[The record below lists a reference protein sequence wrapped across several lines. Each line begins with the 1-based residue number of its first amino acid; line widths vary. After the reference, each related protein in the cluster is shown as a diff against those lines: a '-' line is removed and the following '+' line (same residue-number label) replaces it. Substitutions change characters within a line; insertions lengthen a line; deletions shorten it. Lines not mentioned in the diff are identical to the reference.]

1 MVSHIFD
8 TPQRAARRSGTGD
21 MVPQDDAIPR
31 GDIAPQEDIA
41 PKEDGVPK
49 DDIAWTAASRLPG
62 LDLLRARYSRQVF
75 ARHFHEGYALGVIT
89 DGALGFRYLGREHVA
104 APGSVNLVAPGE
116 THDGHG
122 AGDAG
127 WAYRMFYLA
136 PDIVR
141 MAGEEAG
148 LTHGALPDFASGV
161 LDDPV
166 LAAAI
171 DALHRDMERAGP
183 CMPTLAQET
192 RLSAVLVRW
201 ITRHA
206 AQRAPA
212 ARPLRGGGEPAAV
225 RRAREYLDAH
235 CADDVRLA
243 DLAGV
248 ACLSPFHLARAF
260 AAAVGLP
267 PHAYLVQARVRRARN
282 LLAAGSTPADAAA
295 AAGFADQSHLT
306 RAFRAQVG
314 VTPARFRKML
324 QDARGT
330 WAVTFVENRI
340 STEDSHDDATS
351 EPDGPDGPSES
362 DGPDGP
368 SKPEGPDGRGDPGAC
383 RPGDRDGKG
392 NGPRR

>member
-1 MVSHIFD
+1 MCARIARTD
-8 TPQRAARRSGTGD
+8 TPPAPRAPKGG
-21 MVPQDDAIPR
+21 VP
-31 GDIAPQEDIA
+31 
-41 PKEDGVPK
+41 PKEDVAPR
-49 DDIAWTAASRLPG
+49 DDVAWMAASRLPG
-62 LDLLRARYSRQVF
+62 LDLLRARYTRQVF
-75 ARHFHEGYALGVIT
+75 ARHFHEGYALGVIEG
-89 DGALGFRYLGREHVA
+89 GALRFRYLGREHVA
-104 APGSVNLVAPGE
+104 APGAVNLVAPGE
-116 THDGHG
+116 THDGQG
-122 AGDAG
+122 YGDAG
-127 WAYRMFYLA
+127 WAYRMFYLD

-148 LTHGALPDFASGV
+148 LPQGALPDFASGV
-161 LDDPV
+161 LDDPE

-171 DALHRDMERAGP
+171 DALHRDMEYVGP

-192 RLSAVLVRW
+192 RLSAVLARW

-206 AQRAPA
+206 AQRVPV
-212 ARPLRGGGEPAAV
+212 ARPLRAAGEPVAV
-225 RRAREYLDAH
+225 RRARDYLDAH

-267 PHAYLVQARVRRARN
+267 PHAYLVQARVRRARGM
-282 LLAAGSTPADAAA
+282 LAAGTTPAEAAA

-330 WAVTFVENRI
+330 WAVAFVENRT
-340 STEDSHDDATS
+340 STEDSHDHARTT
-351 EPDGPDGPSES
+351 
-362 DGPDGP
+362 
-368 SKPEGPDGRGDPGAC
+368 PDGRADADAC
-383 RPGDRDGKG
+383 RPDSGDDGDGGG
-392 NGPRR
+392 NAPRR

>member
-1 MVSHIFD
+1 MRPR
-8 TPQRAARRSGTGD
+8 T
-21 MVPQDDAIPR
+21 AISDSSLRPPK
-31 GDIAPQEDIA
+31 GGVA
-41 PKEDGVPK
+41 PKEE
-49 DDIAWTAASRLPG
+49 IAWMAASRLPG
-62 LDLLRARYSRQVF
+62 LDLLRARYTRQVF
-75 ARHFHEGYALGVIT
+75 ARHFHEGYALGVIEG
-89 DGALGFRYLGREHVA
+89 GALRFRYLGRDHVA
-104 APGSVNLVAPGE
+104 APGAVNLVAPGE

-122 AGDAG
+122 VGDAG

-136 PDIVR
+136 PGIVR

-148 LTHGALPDFASGV
+148 LPHGALPDFASGV
-161 LDDPV
+161 LADPE

-192 RLSAVLVRW
+192 RLSAVLARW

-206 AQRAPA
+206 AQRMPA
-212 ARPLRGGGEPAAV
+212 ARPPRASGEPVAV
-225 RRAREYLDAH
+225 RRARDYLDAH

-267 PHAYLVQARVRRARN
+267 PHAYLVQARVRRARD
-282 LLAAGSTPADAAA
+282 LLSAGSTPAEAAA

-306 RAFRAQVG
+306 RAFRAQMG

-330 WAVTFVENRI
+330 WAVAFVENRI
-340 STEDSHDDATS
+340 STEDSHDHARTA
-351 EPDGPDGPSES
+351 PYGPTGAD
-362 DGPDGP
+362 
-368 SKPEGPDGRGDPGAC
+368 AC
-383 RPGDRDGKG
+383 RPASGESGDGGG
-392 NGPRR
+392 NAPRR

>member
-1 MVSHIFD
+1 MCARTVRTD
-8 TPQRAARRSGTGD
+8 TPPAPGAQKGNAA
-21 MVPQDDAIPR
+21 
-31 GDIAPQEDIA
+31 
-41 PKEDGVPK
+41 PK
-49 DDIAWTAASRLPG
+49 DDVSWMAASRLPG
-62 LDLLRARYSRQVF
+62 LDLLRARYTRQVF
-75 ARHFHEGYALGVIT
+75 SRHFHEGYALGVIEG
-89 DGALGFRYLGREHVA
+89 GALRFRYLGRDHVA
-104 APGSVNLVAPGE
+104 ARGAVNLVAPGE
-116 THDGHG
+116 THDGRG
-122 AGDAG
+122 AGDAGDAG
-127 WAYRMFYLA
+127 WAYRMFYLD

-148 LTHGALPDFASGV
+148 LPHGALPDFASGV
-161 LDDPV
+161 LDDPE

-183 CMPTLAQET
+183 CMPTLAQEI
-192 RLSAVLVRW
+192 RLSAVLARW

-212 ARPLRGGGEPAAV
+212 ARALRADGEPVAV
-225 RRAREYLDAH
+225 RRARDYLDAH

-267 PHAYLVQARVRRARN
+267 PHAYLVQARVRRARG
-282 LLAAGSTPADAAA
+282 LLAAGSTPAEAAA

-330 WAVTFVENRI
+330 WAVAFVENRI
-340 STEDSHDDATS
+340 STEDSHDHAHTA
-351 EPDGPDGPSES
+351 PDGCAGAD
-362 DGPDGP
+362 
-368 SKPEGPDGRGDPGAC
+368 AC
-383 RPGDRDGKG
+383 RPYRDGG
-392 NGPRR
+392 DARDGGGSAPRR

>member
-1 MVSHIFD
+1 MGSSISN
-8 TPQRAARRSGTGD
+8 TLQGAARRSGKGD
-21 MVPQDDAIPR
+21 MVPKDDA
-31 GDIAPQEDIA
+31 A
-41 PKEDGVPK
+41 PKNGIAAK
-49 DDIAWTAASRLPG
+49 DDVTWTAAPRLPG
-62 LDLLRARYSRQVF
+62 LDLLRARYTRQVF

-89 DGALGFRYLGREHVA
+89 DGVLGFRYLGRDHVA
-104 APGSVNLVAPGE
+104 VPGAVNLVAPGE

-122 AGDAG
+122 AGGAGGAG

-148 LTHGALPDFASGV
+148 LAHGALPDFASGV

-192 RLSAVLVRW
+192 RLSAVLARW

-206 AQRAPA
+206 AQGAPA
-212 ARPLRGGGEPAAV
+212 ARPLRGAGEPAAV

-235 CADDVRLA
+235 CTDDVRLA

-267 PHAYLVQARVRRARN
+267 PHAYLVQARVRRARE
-282 LLAAGSTPADAAA
+282 LLAAGSTPAEAAA

-330 WAVTFVENRI
+330 WAVAFVENRT
-340 STEDSHDDATS
+340 STEDSHDDAT
-351 EPDGPDGPSES
+351 DGTNGPA
-362 DGPDGP
+362 GPAGSAGP
-368 SKPEGPDGRGDPGAC
+368 AGPDGRTDPGTC
-383 RPGDRDGKG
+383 RPVNRDGKG
-392 NGPRR
+392 NASRR

>member
-1 MVSHIFD
+1 MCARTARTD
-8 TPQRAARRSGTGD
+8 TPSA
-21 MVPQDDAIPR
+21 PR
-31 GDIAPQEDIA
+31 A
-41 PKEDGVPK
+41 PKGNVAQK
-49 DDIAWTAASRLPG
+49 DDVSWMAASRLPG
-62 LDLLRARYSRQVF
+62 LDLLRARYTRQVF
-75 ARHFHEGYALGVIT
+75 ARHFHEGYALGVIEG
-89 DGALGFRYLGREHVA
+89 GALRFRYLGRDHVA
-104 APGSVNLVAPGE
+104 APGAVNLVAPGE

-127 WAYRMFYLA
+127 WAYRMFYLD

-141 MAGEEAG
+141 MAGAEAG
-148 LTHGALPDFASGV
+148 LPHGALPDFASGV
-161 LDDPV
+161 LDDPE

-192 RLSAVLVRW
+192 RLSAVLARW

-206 AQRAPA
+206 AQRGPA
-212 ARPLRGGGEPAAV
+212 ARPLRTGGEPVAV
-225 RRAREYLDAH
+225 RRARDYLDAH

-243 DLAGV
+243 ELAGV

-267 PHAYLVQARVRRARN
+267 PHAYLVQARVRRARQ
-282 LLAAGSTPADAAA
+282 LLSTGATPAEAAA

-330 WAVTFVENRI
+330 WAIAFVENRI
-340 STEDSHDDATS
+340 STEDSHDHARTA
-351 EPDGPDGPSES
+351 
-362 DGPDGP
+362 
-368 SKPEGPDGRGDPGAC
+368 PDGRADADAR
-383 RPGDRDGKG
+383 RPAERDGG
-392 NGPRR
+392 GSPPRR